1 MAAQVTISQLPTAGP
16 LTGTELVPVVQN
28 GGTVKTTVAD
38 IAASPNNTQTFLTV
52 NQEPSLANSRYLAG
66 NNGITLSDGGAQ
78 NPLVVE
84 LTGAALQFFN
94 APAGLIAKPTATTV
108 AARILLAGGSG
119 LSITNG
125 NGVLGDPIIALAGR
139 NAALEAVSGTSG
151 LLALAGTGLT
161 SVDILGTANQISVAN
176 GGGPGNPT
184 IGIAANPVL
193 PGTGGFVPPIGT
205 TAERPALPTPGTT
218 RYNTDISS
226 IEIYDTG
233 SGWTPINTGAV
244 TLINTGTGL
253 TGGPITSTGTISI
266 ADTGIGAGTYGSAS
280 QVSQLIINAQ
290 GQATNGFNVPIAIDA
305 SQIVSGSLPTQYGGT
320 GANNLTGYVYGNGA
334 SSMTASPTIPST
346 DLDNYSITVNGVT
359 IDLGGSGTI
368 SATAANPLT
377 IGTGLSGTSYDGSA
391 PVTIAI
397 DSTVATLTGSQIL
410 TNKTINGNDNTLSN
424 IGNSSLTNSSVTFNG
439 VAVALGGSGT
449 ITAASPSALTIGTGL
464 SGTSYDGASPT
475 TIAISN
481 TGVSANTYGAADKTL
496 TLAVNAQGQLTS
508 VSASSIAISYTQV
521 SGLGSAATLNAG
533 SANGVATLDSGGQV
547 PLTQLP
553 TAIQG
558 ALNYQGVWNASTNTP
573 TLSSGV
579 GTKGYFYVVDVA
591 GSTNLD
597 GITSW
602 NIGDW
607 AVFNG
612 TVWQKID
619 NTDAVASVNGY
630 TGIVVLGYADV
641 GAPST
646 SGTNATGTWNISISG
661 NAATVTN
668 GVYTN
673 GSYAD
678 PTWLTSLATT
688 KLSGTVAVAN
698 GGTNLSSYTVGDI
711 LWASGA
717 TTLSK
722 LGIGSNTYIMTSSG
736 AAPQW
741 SNPTG
746 ITVGN
751 ATNAVNATNA
761 TNATTAT
768 NIASGTAGAL
778 PYNTGAGA
786 TTFLSLGASG
796 YVLTAGASAPQYVAQ
811 STLSVGSATN
821 ATNTT
826 NVAITSSST
835 NADYYLTMVS
845 TNTGNLPEYVATGL
859 TANPSTGKITSGI
872 AGGTF

>member
-193 PGTGGFVPPIGT
+193 PGTGGFVPPVGT

-334 SSMTASPTIPST
+334 SAMTASPTIPST

-821 ATNTT
+821 ATN
-826 NVAITSSST
+826 VAITSSST

>member
-334 SSMTASPTIPST
+334 SAMTASPTIPST

-821 ATNTT
+821 ATN
-826 NVAITSSST
+826 VAITSSST